1 MGSAFA
7 FSGFSG
13 VGGMEADGADV
24 PALSMPDSL
33 PQAAPPAP
41 DSSGDLGT
49 STQPDAEPTA
59 GETELPEGRGP
70 PNTVDDPAKTVV
82 VVPEPSQDLSNLFGA
97 QEEQTPPGE
106 MEDDQLYYDP
116 GSDETP
122 NEVPEET
129 SVRRFSAVEKRHHER
144 TVFEQSI
151 PQLSLN
157 LPKLPWEQGIYAQIF
172 GGEDIQVFPS
182 EDAWVPAP
190 AAMPFTAKNEEVG
203 AHISI
208 DPQMRQ
214 AASGV
219 PVFAKHVKALTDCDH
234 AASQSLLWTRGLAC
248 WLAIVEGSNFKSL
261 VGKYVMEKVQ
271 NGDRDGALVC
281 IRDACGIRS
290 PSTVLKRGKDL
301 QLFIKWADKNS
312 VHWWP
317 LEEVNLLAYLEAV
330 EAASKSKFIGK
341 NLTHSLKFFK
351 FLFGAEFDVDR
362 VCGPLL
368 TGRVSRVLATRE
380 PTEQAR
386 ALTVEEVQLL
396 EKKLRTAPNIYDR
409 YFIGCMLFAL
419 YSRARWGDMAS
430 MQSLELDVIKVHDG
444 HFGFWEGRTRI
455 HKTSSSVERKA
466 MFMPYVAPIRGLGIE
481 PWGLAWAET
490 LKELHLFPG
499 HEPFGPICRAP
510 TAEGEFTKRALTTA
524 EAGSMLNAFL
534 EIENSPRATTSH
546 SLKATTLVWAARFGI
561 DDKCR
566 AMLGHHALKEHSLAC
581 YSRDMLAKPLR
592 DLAGLLLNIQQGKFD
607 PDGTRSGWMAGPLME
622 MRLEKARGTRMSEHG
637 DGTSSLVP
645 SPSLA
650 PDDAQEPGD
659 EFDPNNPFNEET
671 WDGAKDGSGE
681 ADPPLGQDG
690 DEIVESASSADPDS
704 DTEGSSSDE
713 EEFFEKQRSLLDN
726 ADRKAVEGDLM
737 QNKRS
742 KMLHRRSQDESNH
755 LQPVTLCGL
764 HGSSFSQLPN
774 GSTFDWPKCSKCFK
788 KDQDKEKSLVEVIS
802 SGKRRRI

>member
-1 MGSAFA
+1 
-7 FSGFSG
+7 
-13 VGGMEADGADV
+13 MEADGVDV
-24 PALSMPDSL
+24 PAVSMPSSL
-33 PQAAPPAP
+33 SEAAPPAP
-41 DSSGDLGT
+41 DALAEFGT
-49 STQPDAEPTA
+49 MTQPDVEPTA
-59 GETELPEGRGP
+59 GGAETLEAGEQSI
-70 PNTVDDPAKTVV
+70 TIDDPEEMAKAK
-82 VVPEPSQDLSNLFGA
+82 PEPATDLENLFGGSE
-97 QEEQTPPGE
+97 QEDVHQLLAEE
-106 MEDDQLYYDP
+106 EEDDQMYYDP

-122 NEVPEET
+122 AEIPKEA
-129 SVRRFSAVEKRHHER
+129 SIRRFSTVERRHHER
-144 TVFEQSI
+144 TVFEQSV
-151 PQLSLN
+151 PQLGLG

-182 EDAWVPAP
+182 EDAWLPTP

-219 PVFAKHVKALTDCDH
+219 PVFAKHVKALTDRDH

-248 WLAIVEGSNFKSL
+248 WLAIVEGSRFESL
-261 VGKYVMEKVQ
+261 VGKYVMEKVES
-271 NGDRDGALVC
+271 GDRDGALVC

-330 EAASKSKFIGK
+330 EVASKSKFIGK
-341 NLTHSLKFFK
+341 NLMHSLKFFK

-386 ALTVEEVQLL
+386 ALTVEEVKLL
-396 EKKLRTAPNIYDR
+396 ENKLRTAPNIYDR
-409 YFIGCMLFAL
+409 YFIGCMLYAL

-430 MQSLELDVIKVHDG
+430 MQSLELDVIQVHDG
-444 HFGFWEGRTRI
+444 KFGFWEGRTRI

-466 MFMPYVAPIRGLGIE
+466 MFMPYVAPIRGIGIE

-510 TAEGEFTKRALTTA
+510 TADGEFTKRALTTA
-524 EAGSMLNAFL
+524 EASSMLNAFL
-534 EIENSPRATTSH
+534 EIENTPRATTSH

-561 DDKCR
+561 DDKCG

-592 DLAGLLLNIQQGKFD
+592 DLAGLLLNIQLGKFD
-607 PDGTRSGWMAGPLME
+607 PNGTRSGWMAGPLME
-622 MRLEKARGTRMSEHG
+622 VRLEKAREAKVSEHG
-637 DGTSSLVP
+637 DDLSSLVP
-645 SPSLA
+645 SPSPA
-650 PDDAQEPGD
+650 PDDAQEHGAG
-659 EFDPNNPFNEET
+659 FDPSNPFGEQA
-671 WDGAKDGSGE
+671 WDDAKD
-681 ADPPLGQDG
+681 ADGRDDPLPCQDG
-690 DEIVESASSADPDS
+690 DEIVESASSAGLDS
-704 DTEGSSSDE
+704 DAGGSSSDE

-726 ADRKAVEGDLM
+726 ADTKAVEGDLM

-788 KDQDKEKSLVEVIS
+788 KDQDKEKSLVDVIS

>member
-1 MGSAFA
+1 
-7 FSGFSG
+7 
-13 VGGMEADGADV
+13 MEADGADV
-24 PALSMPDSL
+24 PAESMPAPS
-33 PQAAPPAP
+33 PRAAPPAP
-41 DSSGDLGT
+41 DSLGDVG
-49 STQPDAEPTA
+49 SVTQPDAEPTV
-59 GETELPEGRGP
+59 GETEILEGRGRSK
-70 PNTVDDPAKTVV
+70 TVDDPAETVAAKL
-82 VVPEPSQDLSNLFGA
+82 EPGMDLSNLFGVY
-97 QEEQTPPGE
+97 EQQLTPGE

-116 GSDETP
+116 GPDETP

-129 SVRRFSAVEKRHHER
+129 SIRRFSAVEKRHHER
-144 TVFEQSI
+144 TVFEQSV

-219 PVFAKHVKALTDCDH
+219 PIFAKHVKALTDRDH

-248 WLAIVEGSNFKSL
+248 WLAIVEGSRFESL

-301 QLFIKWADKNS
+301 QLFIKWADKSS

-330 EAASKSKFIGK
+330 EVASKSKFIGK
-341 NLTHSLKFFK
+341 NLMHSLKFFK

-386 ALTVEEVQLL
+386 ALTVEEVKLL
-396 EKKLRTAPNIYDR
+396 ENKLRTAPNVYDR

-419 YSRARWGDMAS
+419 YFRARWGDMAS

-444 HFGFWEGRTRI
+444 QFGFWEGRTRI

-466 MFMPYVAPIRGLGIE
+466 MFMPYVAPIRGLGVE

-510 TAEGEFTKRALTTA
+510 TADGEFTKRALTTA
-524 EAGSMLNAFL
+524 EASSMLNAFL
-534 EIENSPRATTSH
+534 EIENSSRATTSH

-561 DDKCR
+561 DDECR

-592 DLAGLLLNIQQGKFD
+592 DLAGLLLNIQLGKFD

-622 MRLEKARGTRMSEHG
+622 MRLEKARETRVSEHG
-637 DGTSSLVP
+637 DGMSSMVP

-650 PDDAQEPGD
+650 PDDVQEPGN

-671 WDGAKDGSGE
+671 LDDAKDGSGQ
-681 ADPPLGQDG
+681 ADPPLSQDG
-690 DEIVESASSADPDS
+690 DEIVESASSVDPASDS
-704 DTEGSSSDE
+704 EGSSSDE

-726 ADRKAVEGDLM
+726 ADSKAVEGDLM

-788 KDQDKEKSLVEVIS
+788 KDQDKEKSLVEVVS